1 MNSSSQANNFSRE
14 ELTLRLEKIA
24 ERNRPAVCV
33 FAARCV
39 LRTLPLLTQAPLFN
53 YWIAEDKDNRA
64 HHLLALWRGILAAW
78 VNDNSTASTNA
89 QLASEAALAI
99 KRSNWL
105 LAADTA
111 EAASYVNASVH
122 MSVGAAGYAVHF
134 ARLAILNAA
143 LMENY
148 RHTQPNNFDAAIY
161 HDLEWIEKENNIAE
175 LPLQSDI
182 LGEDNSFVASQH
194 LIRVIVELELH
205 DKNINVARS
214 KLVGKI
220 SDSYQKLQKGTYSES
235 EAKNFLERINLYF
248 LQPERFASTTDDD
261 VISERIDAITPP
273 TESLLRFTASRQQA
287 AETISE
293 EDHLNRKKLVET
305 LASFLT
311 HPANYHHQTI
321 GLLGDWGVGKSS
333 FIHLLKESILKNHA
347 EQRFL
352 FGEFNAWAYEN
363 TDNLQAGIAQE
374 IIKALSS
381 PEPRIEDFKRKPK
394 QPKTFSTGVK
404 TIWCDLKKTLSWY
417 AERSSLIFR
426 FAITLNGGKILWLL
440 VLIFVAV
447 CPWFPIFSDFF
458 NKLLVV
464 FTNHSDPYIT
474 MGGRILWAGG
484 FLFYLGKELQK
495 LLANPMAKELLTY
508 IRLPDYAKH
517 LGTIPQMRK
526 NIETLCRVRLKTDS
540 EKSKRLLFVVDDL
553 DRCGH
558 QAIVK
563 VLEAVRLVLDIENVM
578 VVIAVDQRIALS
590 ALALHY
596 KDFAQYHN
604 SKDSR
609 SIARDY
615 LAKVIHLPIT
625 LYKPKGKDVEAYLKF
640 IWSQLITEEHKTI
653 LEKAS
658 TPAVVKTTPKID
670 KPLSPE
676 NNNTETP
683 TDESNIQSV
692 IPNKKTTSGE
702 IQSRAKPETA
712 SISTPKPSPTPV
724 AAAPTVIA
732 SLSSDHQKAFLYWV
746 DYFELSNPR
755 QVKRL
760 NNSYNLLHSYYDY
773 DSASIAHNL
782 NEIHKKALVFP
793 MMLALFIME
802 YLNTLDD
809 QVLRAKIKVE
819 LRAPD
824 SKIEEADKPTDTK
837 IDSTL
842 IGTDII
848 HAMHKLTEKFEAD
861 FIKIVEPFV
870 LPAIECH

>member
-1 MNSSSQANNFSRE
+1 MSMAPENNFSRE
-14 ELTLRLEKIA
+14 ELTLRLEKVA
-24 ERNRPAVCV
+24 KRNRSAVNL

-39 LRTLPLLTQAPLFN
+39 MRALPLLTQAPLFD
-53 YWIAEDKDNRA
+53 YWIIEGEDKRA
-64 HHLLALWRGILAAW
+64 HYLLALWRGILSAWINDTATAA
-78 VNDNSTASTNA
+78 ANA
-89 QLASEAALAI
+89 ELAEEAALAVG
-99 KRSNWL
+99 RSNWKL
-105 LAADTA
+105 SAHIA

-122 MSVGAAGYAVHF
+122 MSVAAAGYAVHF
-134 ARLAILNAA
+134 ARLAISNAA
-143 LMENY
+143 QTEGFN
-148 RHTQPNNFDAAIY
+148 RTQPTNFDVAIDN
-161 HDLEWIEKENNIAE
+161 DLRFIEKENDIVE
-175 LPLQSDI
+175 LPLWSDVW
-182 LGEDNSFVASQH
+182 GSDNSIDPLQH
-194 LIRVIVELELH
+194 WIKVIFELELH
-205 DKNINVARS
+205 DNSINPDRA
-214 KLVGKI
+214 KLVSNIVYAYQQMHYGK
-220 SDSYQKLQKGTYSES
+220 YSEP
-235 EAKNFLERINLYF
+235 EAKEFLTLINLYF
-248 LQPERFASTTDDD
+248 SQSEINSPDEEKKSTTEKTDF
-261 VISERIDAITPP
+261 STTPE
-273 TESLLRFTASRQQA
+273 TLFKFTASRQQA
-287 AETISE
+287 AEAISE

-305 LASFLT
+305 LASFLA
-311 HPANYHHQTI
+311 HPSNYHHQTI

-347 EQRFL
+347 DQPFL

-381 PEPRIEDFKRKPK
+381 PESKLEDFKRKPK
-394 QPKTFSTGVK
+394 QPKTLATAIQTEWSNF
-404 TIWCDLKKTLSWY
+404 KKALSWSV
-417 AERSSLIFR
+417 ERSLLVIR
-426 FAITLNGGKILWLL
+426 FAITLNGPKILWLL
-440 VLIFVAV
+440 LLIFIATS
-447 CPWFPIFSDFF
+447 PWNPLFINFF
-458 NKLLVV
+458 NHLL
-464 FTNHSDPYIT
+464 TKITASNDLDPLIAT
-474 MGGRILWAGG
+474 GGRILWAGG

-526 NIETLCRVRLKTDS
+526 NIETLCRVRLQTDS

-563 VLEAVRLVLDIENVM
+563 VLEAVRLVLDIQNVM

-625 LYKPKGKDVEAYLKF
+625 LYKPKGEDIKAYLNF
-640 IWSQLITEEHKTI
+640 IWSQMVTEEHKTI
-653 LEKAS
+653 LKKA
-658 TPAVVKTTPKID
+658 TPPPIGETVSDKTQP
-670 KPLSPE
+670 PE
-676 NNNTETP
+676 NNSEQTLTDQAKTQPLMHDEKILPTEVQHTTKP
-683 TDESNIQSV
+683 ATT
-692 IPNKKTTSGE
+692 KTTG
-702 IQSRAKPETA
+702 
-712 SISTPKPSPTPV
+712 PKESPTNEQ
-724 AAAPTVIA
+724 AEPTIIA
-732 SLSSDHQKAFLYWV
+732 SLSEDHQRAFLYWV

-773 DSASIAHNL
+773 DSVAINHGL
-782 NEIHKKALVFP
+782 KETHKEAIVFP

-809 QVLRAKIKVE
+809 QLLRIKIKTE
-819 LRAPD
+819 LRNLIP
-824 SKIEEADKPTDTK
+824 KTKVVDKNMDIT
-837 IDSTL
+837 IASTL
-842 IGTDII
+842 ISADIFLVV
-848 HAMHKLTEKFEAD
+848 HHLTETLQTD
-861 FIKIVEPFV
+861 LIKIVEPFV